1 MATFDITPLFRSTS
15 VGIDRAWDQ
24 LNTSLSLDGN
34 GYPAYNILRT
44 GEEEFRISLAVPGF
58 TDQDISVETKEQSI
72 WIRGERSVDADHN
85 RYLYRGFNL
94 SSFQRAF
101 QLPDH
106 VRVQQARLETGMLH
120 IDLVRELPEALRPQK
135 IEVVSGDQ
143 TRSVLE
149 NNRRSAQAGSSQA
162 A

>member
-1 MATFDITPLFRSTS
+1 MATFDITPLFRTTS

-24 LNTSLSLDGN
+24 LNTTLSLDGN

-58 TDQDISVETKEQSI
+58 TDQDISVETKELSV
-72 WIRGERSVDADHN
+72 WVKGERKVDADHN

-94 SSFQRAF
+94 SGFQRCF

-106 VRVQQARLETGMLH
+106 VRVQQARLEAGMLH
-120 IDLVRELPEALRPQK
+120 IDLIRELPEALRPQK
-135 IEVVSGDQ
+135 IEVINGDQ
-143 TRSVLE
+143 SRPVLE
-149 NNRRSAQAGSSQA
+149 DSSRA